1 MTKYELTTMAECNL
15 KSLVSLS
22 REMLGIFS
30 GHYQAL
36 VFNPDA
42 DVYYVGIMVEKLR
55 DIISEA
61 SEELKKREERIIP
74 SPIPESSVSSK
85 LKGMDWK
92 ELLKAFSEI

>member
-55 DIISEA
+55 DIISEV
-61 SEELKKREERIIP
+61 SEELKNRQARVTP
-74 SPIPESSVSSK
+74 SPLPDSSIHDELS
-85 LKGMDWK
+85 GMDINA
-92 ELLKAFSEI
+92 LLKAVSEL